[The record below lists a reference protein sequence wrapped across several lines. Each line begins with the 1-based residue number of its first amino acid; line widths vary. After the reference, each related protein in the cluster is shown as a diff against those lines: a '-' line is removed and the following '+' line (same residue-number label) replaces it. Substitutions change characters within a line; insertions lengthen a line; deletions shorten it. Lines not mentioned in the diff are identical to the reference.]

1 MYDNAKLDSM
11 LNLKGYDEKAY
22 FFMLDGDQ
30 NITYTNQSGIP
41 LIQIIG
47 GMVLMME

>member
-30 NITYTNQSGIP
+30 NITYTNQSDDKFSTIFETMKKS
-41 LIQIIG
+41 L
-47 GMVLMME
+47 

>member
-30 NITYTNQSGIP
+30 NITYTNQSEGASQNLCKP
-41 LIQIIG
+41 PN
-47 GMVLMME
+47 